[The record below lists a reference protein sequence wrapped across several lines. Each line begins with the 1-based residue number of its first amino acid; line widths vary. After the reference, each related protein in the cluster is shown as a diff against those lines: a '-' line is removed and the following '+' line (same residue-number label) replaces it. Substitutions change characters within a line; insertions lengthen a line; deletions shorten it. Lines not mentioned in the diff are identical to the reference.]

1 MLGAEE
7 TKEGRLSAQDILTI
21 SEKEWPWLEFRRVG
35 GEDSRGQRRVCETL
49 GLGWGGVTEAACEC

>member
-21 SEKEWPWLEFRRVG
+21 SEKNGHDWNSGELAEKIVEARG
-35 GEDSRGQRRVCETL
+35 GCVRP
-49 GLGWGGVTEAACEC
+49 